1 MKAYTVMEARATLRK
16 SVQVA
21 AEQTVK
27 SIVSN
32 AVMRFSRESLDD
44 ATPLP
49 STGPTTGA
57 LAADLSEQLPP
68 DVHDA
73 APCEPTFHPSVTPVI
88 RIDAA
93 APEISMAPSTAV
105 ALPLPLT

>member
-16 SVQVA
+16 AVQVA
-21 AEQTVK
+21 AEETVK

-32 AVMRFSRESLDD
+32 AAMRFSRESLDD

-49 STGPTTGA
+49 STRPTTGA

-68 DVHDA
+68 AHDA

-88 RIDAA
+88 RKDAA
-93 APEISMAPSTAV
+93 APEISMAPSAAV
-105 ALPLPLT
+105 ALPSPLT